1 VQGPN
6 ASIFFAFASAVM
18 SESFAGEIER
28 LPDVDEVAPTLA
40 MSDPKTLMVIYG
52 IDYKRFN
59 GLSQGFIFRS
69 GRPFEASDE
78 AMVDDIMAQTRHL
91 KVGDTVTLLNHPFRI
106 SGIVAHGKGARSFI
120 PLKTGQDLVGADNRV
135 SMFFVRSKGD
145 TEGAR
150 AEILKLNPQNRVRSM
165 SEYVSLMSSSNL
177 PELKPFIRVMVFLG
191 IVISFLVV
199 LLNMHT
205 LVMERTREIG
215 ILKALGFSRLD
226 IIKMLLGETVVL
238 TIAGSLTGIGI
249 TVLTQ
254 AILKQT
260 NPSLTI
266 LLTPGWVLGSIGLA
280 LVGASAGAVV
290 PALRASRHDP
300 VEALAY
306 E

>member
-1 VQGPN
+1 
-6 ASIFFAFASAVM
+6 
-18 SESFAGEIER
+18 
-28 LPDVDEVAPTLA
+28 
-40 MSDPKTLMVIYG
+40 
-52 IDYKRFN
+52 
-59 GLSQGFIFRS
+59 
-69 GRPFEASDE
+69 
-78 AMVDDIMAQTRHL
+78 
-91 KVGDTVTLLNHPFRI
+91 
-106 SGIVAHGKGARSFI
+106 
-120 PLKTGQDLVGADNRV
+120 
-135 SMFFVRSKGD
+135 
-145 TEGAR
+145 
-150 AEILKLNPQNRVRSM
+150 
-165 SEYVSLMSSSNL
+165 
-177 PELKPFIRVMVFLG
+177 
-191 IVISFLVV
+191 
-199 LLNMHT
+199 
-205 LVMERTREIG
+205 VMERTREIG